1 LSLPEQAESSVR
13 VAKAVMMVLKDI
25 PGTLQMQNATGI
37 NALMVNCCFAQSSHA
52 NTSGLRG

>member
-1 LSLPEQAESSVR
+1 
-13 VAKAVMMVLKDI
+13 MVLEDI
-25 PGTLQMQNATGI
+25 PGTLQMQNAAGI